1 MLYVASYEPGS
12 RSIPVKSAVIMLAL
26 IVKFDL
32 SRDIL
37 QLLSKQIFILMLGTS
52 GILKGRTIDILSSE
66 SPFALRPILGAGK
79 GSSLVPEEERERERE
94 RGRRIKQISQVCSRS
109 NYCTVATIPP
119 LAKQP
124 QDCPFTIIVTLVHCV
139 ILTAHY
145 NNSTDNQGSIVM
157 HKHTQLISNRHECA
171 CIKYT
176 LSLSLTSEC

>member
-1 MLYVASYEPGS
+1 MIVLS
-12 RSIPVKSAVIMLAL
+12 L
-26 IVKFDL
+26 IVKFDW
-32 SRDIL
+32 SRNIL
-37 QLLSKQIFILMLGTS
+37 QLSLKQIFISRLECATS
-52 GILKGRTIDILSSE
+52 GIGKGRTIDILSSE

-79 GSSLVPEEERERERE
+79 GSSLVPEEERERE

-139 ILTAHY
+139 ILITHC

>member
-1 MLYVASYEPGS
+1 MIVLS
-12 RSIPVKSAVIMLAL
+12 L
-26 IVKFDL
+26 IVKFDW
-32 SRDIL
+32 SKNIL
-37 QLLSKQIFILMLGTS
+37 QLSLKQIFILMLGTS
-52 GILKGRTIDILSSE
+52 GIVKGRTIDILSSD
-66 SPFALRPILGAGK
+66 SLFALRPILGAGK
-79 GSSLVPEEERERERE
+79 GTSLVPEERERERERE

-119 LAKQP
+119 LAKQA

-157 HKHTQLISNRHECA
+157 YKHTQLISTRHKCT

-176 LSLSLTSEC
+176 LSLSLLVH